1 MKIKVSHC
9 QGEGAGS
16 CKRCTDRGKW
26 NQNWMCFLYKI
37 DGLDGCYCRDCVEEI
52 RKEMEASNMK
62 LTDLMVN
69 PLKDLVEQCNITK
82 VNPISDD
89 DGNIIKIIVEYVPH
103 NDGLEVP
110 TFLNNG
116 GH

>member
-1 MKIKVSHC
+1 MKIKVSKC
-9 QGEGAGS
+9 KGEGAGS

-52 RKEMEASNMK
+52 RKEMEANNMK
-62 LTDLMVN
+62 LKDLMVN

-89 DGNIIKIIVEYVPH
+89 DGNIVKIIVEYVPH
-103 NDGLEVP
+103 NDGPEVP

>member
-9 QGEGAGS
+9 KGEGAGS

-103 NDGLEVP
+103 NDGPEVP

>member
-1 MKIKVSHC
+1 MKIKVSKC
-9 QGEGAGS
+9 KGEGAGS

-37 DGLDGCYCRDCVEEI
+37 DGLDGCYCGDCVEEI
-52 RKEMEASNMK
+52 RKEMEANNMK
-62 LTDLMVN
+62 LKDLMVN

-89 DGNIIKIIVEYVPH
+89 DGNIVKIIVEYVPH
-103 NDGLEVP
+103 NDGPEVP

>member
-1 MKIKVSHC
+1 MKIKVSKC
-9 QGEGAGS
+9 KGEGAGS

-52 RKEMEASNMK
+52 RKEMEANNMK
-62 LTDLMVN
+62 LKDLMVN

-89 DGNIIKIIVEYVPH
+89 DGNIVKIIVEYVPH
-103 NDGLEVP
+103 SDGPEVP